1 MLEHIRVGVGWCL
14 DGVLAG
20 EGNEATTEAV
30 GRIAEASKREVC
42 EMKMDSTMRSLKEN
56 VEIPPTLLMEFPRLC
71 SSICT
76 IKCTT
81 LLLYFYFCL

>member
-1 MLEHIRVGVGWCL
+1 MVL

-56 VEIPPTLLMEFPRLC
+56 CRNPPDSAYGIPPILLQH
-71 SSICT
+71 
-76 IKCTT
+76 
-81 LLLYFYFCL
+81 LYY